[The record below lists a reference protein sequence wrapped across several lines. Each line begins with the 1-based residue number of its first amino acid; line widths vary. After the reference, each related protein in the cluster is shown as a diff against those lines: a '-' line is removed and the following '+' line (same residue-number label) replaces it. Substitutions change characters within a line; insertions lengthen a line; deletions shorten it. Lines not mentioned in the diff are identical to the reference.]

1 MRGKSPILLV
11 EDDREDFSCSVLQ
24 FFVSMNATSITSPKL
39 A

>member
-11 EDDREDFSCSVLQ
+11 EDYREDLSCSVLQ
-24 FFVSMNATSITSPKL
+24 FFVSMNATSTTSSRL

>member
-11 EDDREDFSCSVLQ
+11 EDDREDFSYSVLQ
-24 FFVSMNATSITSPKL
+24 FFVSMNATSTTSPKL